1 MRFFDLHADI
11 GDDVYKKHLNH
22 ETNVLKNQHLDKL
35 RKGGFEGVC
44 MASFFDGHETWQEMQ
59 LEILALEA
67 ELNECDAF
75 KRILC
80 ADDFRSEKIK
90 ALMSVEGMCGIC
102 DDEVNK
108 IQWLYDHGI
117 RLATLTW
124 NEGNAL
130 ANGVKG
136 NIDEGLTRQGKN
148 VIHKM
153 NQLHMVVDVSHANE
167 KTFWDIMNVSDG
179 LVIASHS
186 NSKTLCDHARNLSD
200 EQCLAIK
207 AKGGLIGMNS
217 ARYFVDV
224 DENKQTVERLAAHAA
239 YLKKLV
245 GVECIACGFDF
256 MDFFEGGMGTA
267 AQGIETALD
276 AAKFAQALR
285 DEGFSETEVEK
296 VCYGN
301 VIEKFSQYLF

>member
-22 ETNVLKNQHLDKL
+22 ETKVLKNQHLDKL

-67 ELNECDAF
+67 ELNECEVF
-75 KRILC
+75 QRVLC
-80 ADDFRSEKIK
+80 ANDLKSDKIK
-90 ALMSVEGMCGIC
+90 ALMSVEGMCGIL

-136 NIDEGLTRQGKN
+136 KADEGLTRQGKN

-153 NQLHMVVDVSHANE
+153 NQLHMIVDVSHANE

-186 NSKTLCDHARNLSD
+186 NSRTLCDHARNLTD
-200 EQCLAIK
+200 EQCMAIK

-224 DENKQTVERLAAHAA
+224 DESKQTVESLAAHAG
-239 YLKKLV
+239 YLKQLV

-256 MDFFEGGMGTA
+256 MDYFEGGKGTA
-267 AQGIETALD
+267 AKGIETALD
-276 AAKFAQALR
+276 APLFAEALR
-285 DEGFSETEVEK
+285 GKGFSETEIEK
-296 VCYGN
+296 VCYSN

>member
-1 MRFFDLHADI
+1 MSFFDLHADI

-22 ETNVLKNQHLDKL
+22 ETHVLKNQHLDKL

-67 ELNECDAF
+67 ELNECEAF
-75 KRILC
+75 QRVLC
-80 ADDFRSEKIK
+80 AKDLKSDRIK
-90 ALMSVEGMCGIC
+90 ALMSVEGMCGIR

-136 NIDEGLTRQGKN
+136 NANEGLTRLGKN

-167 KTFWDIMNVSDG
+167 KTFWDIMNVSNG

-186 NSKTLCDHARNLSD
+186 NCRPLCDHARNLSD

-217 ARYFVDV
+217 ARYFVDT
-224 DENKQTVERLAAHAA
+224 EESKQTVRQLAAHAA
-239 YLKKLV
+239 YLKQLV
-245 GVECIACGFDF
+245 GVETIACGFDF
-256 MDFFEGGMGTA
+256 MDFFEDGKGTA
-267 AQGIETALD
+267 AKGIETALD
-276 AAKFAQALR
+276 APQFAQALR
-285 DEGFSETEVEK
+285 DGGFTEIEIEK
-296 VCYGN
+296 VCYHN
-301 VIEKFSQYLF
+301 VIDKFSQYLF

>member
-1 MRFFDLHADI
+1 MKFFDLHADI
-11 GDDVYKKHLNH
+11 GDDVVKKHLNH
-22 ETNVLKNQHLDKL
+22 ETHVLKRYHLDKL
-35 RKGGFEGVC
+35 RQGGFEGVC
-44 MASFFDGHETWQEMQ
+44 MASFFDGHETWQDMQ

-67 ELNECDAF
+67 ELNESNDFVRVLNAED
-75 KRILC
+75 LC
-80 ADDFRSEKIK
+80 SNKIK
-90 ALMSVEGMCGIC
+90 ALMSVEGMCGIL

-136 NIDEGLTRQGKN
+136 QADKGLSAKGKN

-153 NQLHMVVDVSHANE
+153 NQLHMIADVSHANE
-167 KTFWDIMNVSDG
+167 KTFWDIMNLSDG

-186 NSKTLCDHARNLSD
+186 NCRTLCNHPRNLDD

-217 ARYFVDV
+217 ARYFVDQN
-224 DENKQTVERLAAHAA
+224 EANQTVAKLAEHAA
-239 YLKKLV
+239 YLKTLV
-245 GVECIACGFDF
+245 GVETIACGFDF
-256 MDFFEGGMGTA
+256 MDFFEDGIGTA
-267 AQGIETALD
+267 AKGIETALD
-276 AAKFAQALR
+276 APRFALALA
-285 DEGFSETEVEK
+285 DAGFSELEIEK
-296 VCYGN
+296 ICYTN
-301 VIEKFSQYLF
+301 VIEKFSSYLK